1 MTRAM
6 DVSSLRILEIGDAH
20 IFKRAFPDNTVAI
33 WTGSNLADERMP
45 GWFNFSLRRAGW
57 LRRQLADRAFDLV
70 VCHPPLYAPWD
81 PRWLARALLSRRTL
95 AGQSPLVRAFGTAL
109 LRGRVAAP
117 LAVIDR
123 DDSPLINRHDF
134 ALLDRAR
141 AYFKREL
148 PTDHWRVFLK
158 TAHANLPTPRL
169 RASPRFRARVARLHP
184 ISLGIR
190 YDRFA
195 KLVPE
200 ERPKT
205 ADVFFAGIAANN
217 STVRERGLAQLQAL
231 AEAGLRVDMPDR
243 LLPLEEFYER
253 CARAWLVWSPEG
265 LGWDCFRH
273 YEAAA
278 CFAVPVISQP
288 TIERHRPLRHGEHA
302 LYYEVEGDHL
312 TRTIRAALADTE
324 RLRAIARAGRAHV
337 LQHHTEPALCK
348 YVAETV
354 LGTAD
359 A

>member
-1 MTRAM
+1 M

-20 IFKRAFPDNTVAI
+20 IFKRAFPDNTLAI
-33 WTGSNLADERMP
+33 WTGGNLADETMP
-45 GWFNFSLRRAGW
+45 GWFNFSLRRAGS
-57 LRRQLADRAFDLV
+57 LRRQLAGADFDLV

-81 PRWLARALLSRRTL
+81 PRSLARALFSRRAL
-95 AGQSPLVRAFGTAL
+95 AGQSPLVRGFGTAL
-109 LRGRVAAP
+109 VRGRVTAP

-123 DDSPLINRHDF
+123 DDSPLINHHDF

-169 RASPRFRARVARLHP
+169 RRGERFRARVARLRP

-190 YDRFA
+190 FDRFA
-195 KLVPE
+195 KLVRD
-200 ERPKT
+200 ERPKS
-205 ADVFFAGIAANN
+205 ADVFFAGIVANN

-231 AEAGLRVDMPDR
+231 AAAGLRVDIPDR

-278 CFAVPVISQP
+278 CFSVPVISQP

-302 LYYEVEGDHL
+302 LYYDVEGDGL
-312 TRTIRAALADTE
+312 TQLIREALGDTE
-324 RLRAIARAGRAHV
+324 RLRAIARAGHAHV
-337 LQHHTEPALCK
+337 MEHHTEAALCK

-354 LGTAD
+354 LEAAGG
-359 A
+359 

>member
-1 MTRAM
+1 M
-6 DVSSLRILEIGDAH
+6 DVSSLRILEIGDAPL
-20 IFKRAFPDNTVAI
+20 FKRAFPENTLAV
-33 WTGSNLADERMP
+33 WTGNNVADEGMP
-45 GWFNFSLRRAGW
+45 GWLNFSLRRMGD
-57 LRRQLADRAFDLV
+57 LRRRLAGNEFDLV
-70 VCHPPLYAPWD
+70 VCQPPLYAPWD
-81 PRWLARALLSRRTL
+81 PRWLGRALFSRRAL
-95 AGQSPLVRAFGTAL
+95 AGQLPLVRAFGTML
-109 LRGRVAAP
+109 LRGEVTAP

-123 DDSPLINRHDF
+123 DDAPVINRPNF

-169 RASPRFRARVARLHP
+169 RGSQRFRTRVARLRP
-184 ISLGIR
+184 ISLGISH
-190 YDRFA
+190 DRFP
-195 KLVPE
+195 KLVRE

-205 ADVFFAGIAANN
+205 ADVFFAGITANN
-217 STVRERGLAQLQAL
+217 SMVREHGLAQLQAL
-231 AEAGLRVDMPDR
+231 AAAGVRVDIPDR
-243 LLPLEEFYER
+243 PLPLEEFYER

-278 CFAVPVISQP
+278 CFSVPVISTP

-312 TRTIRAALADTE
+312 SRTIRAALADTE

-337 LQHHTEPALCK
+337 LEHHTEPALCR

-354 LGTAD
+354 LEAQ